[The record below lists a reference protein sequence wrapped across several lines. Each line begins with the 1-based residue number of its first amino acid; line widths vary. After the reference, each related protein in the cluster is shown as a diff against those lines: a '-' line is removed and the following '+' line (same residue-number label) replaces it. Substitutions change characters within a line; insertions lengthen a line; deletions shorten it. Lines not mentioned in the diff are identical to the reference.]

1 MRVRWEPVHYGFST
15 GPIKPKRPAAA
26 FPRRH
31 RPQGMKYR
39 QADFVGT
46 NSCDSRAP
54 SLGCASF
61 PMKIGFNLLL
71 WTGHVTED
79 HFPVLAKLKAAGYDG
94 VEIPV
99 FDVSD
104 PAHFA
109 RIGRELREQGLE
121 CTAVTVLPDEAH
133 NAISPVA
140 ANRQGAIDHL
150 KRVLECCHNAG
161 VQTLCGP
168 YYQVLGQFTGAF
180 PTEQELENAAGVHR
194 AIAPVAEAA
203 GVKCAIEALN
213 RFESHLLNTMEQ
225 AASYVKRVDHPAFG
239 TMYDTFHAN
248 IEEKNPFTAIDTVF
262 ASGKLNHVHI
272 SENDRGTPG
281 RGHINL
287 TEQIQHLQTI
297 GYNGWLTIEAFGSAL
312 PDLAAATRVWRDF
325 FPSTDQVYLEGIEV
339 IRKAWNA

>member
-1 MRVRWEPVHYGFST
+1 
-15 GPIKPKRPAAA
+15 
-26 FPRRH
+26 
-31 RPQGMKYR
+31 
-39 QADFVGT
+39 
-46 NSCDSRAP
+46 
-54 SLGCASF
+54 
-61 PMKIGFNLLL
+61 MKIGFNLLL
-71 WTGHVTED
+71 WTGHVTEE
-79 HFPVLAKLKAAGYDG
+79 HFPVLEKLKAAGYDG
-94 VEIPV
+94 VEIPI

-109 RIGRELREQGLE
+109 KTGRVLKDHGLE

-168 YYQVLGQFTGAF
+168 YYQVLGQFTGKF
-180 PTEQELENAAGVHR
+180 PSEEELGHAADVHR

-203 GVKCAIEALN
+203 GVRCAIEALN

-248 IEEKNPFTAIDTVF
+248 IEEKNPFAAIDTVF

-287 TEQIQHLQTI
+287 GEQIQHLKKI
-297 GYNGWLTIEAFGSAL
+297 GYDGWMTIEAFGGAL

-325 FPSTDQVYLEGIEV
+325 FPSTEQVYLEGIEV

>member
-1 MRVRWEPVHYGFST
+1 
-15 GPIKPKRPAAA
+15 
-26 FPRRH
+26 
-31 RPQGMKYR
+31 
-39 QADFVGT
+39 
-46 NSCDSRAP
+46 
-54 SLGCASF
+54 
-61 PMKIGFNLLL
+61 MKIGFNLLL
-71 WTGHVTED
+71 WTGHVTDEN
-79 HFPVLAKLKAAGYDG
+79 FPVLEKLKAAGYDG
-94 VEIPV
+94 VEIPI

-104 PAHFA
+104 PGHFA
-109 RIGRELREQGLE
+109 RLGRVLNDNGLE

-140 ANRQGAIDHL
+140 ANRQGAVDHL
-150 KRVLECCHNAG
+150 KRVLECAHNAG

-168 YYQVLGQFTGAF
+168 YYQVLGQFTGKYPSEA
-180 PTEQELENAAGVHR
+180 ELNGAAEVHR

-213 RFESHLLNTMEQ
+213 RFEAHLLNTMEQ
-225 AASYVKRVDHPAFG
+225 AVGYVQRVNHPNFG

-248 IEEKNPFTAIDTVF
+248 IEEKSPLAAIETVF

-281 RGHINL
+281 RGHINIP
-287 TEQIQHLQTI
+287 EQIRKLKAL
-297 GYNGWLTIEAFGSAL
+297 GYDGWMTIEAFGGAL

-325 FPSTDQVYLEGIEV
+325 FPSTEQVYLEGIDV

>member
-1 MRVRWEPVHYGFST
+1 
-15 GPIKPKRPAAA
+15 
-26 FPRRH
+26 
-31 RPQGMKYR
+31 
-39 QADFVGT
+39 
-46 NSCDSRAP
+46 
-54 SLGCASF
+54 
-61 PMKIGFNLLL
+61 MKIGFNLLL
-71 WTGHVTED
+71 YTGHVTEANY
-79 HFPVLAKLKAAGYDG
+79 PVIEKLKKAGYDG
-94 VEIPV
+94 VELPI
-99 FDVSD
+99 FDVSN

-109 RIGRELREQGLE
+109 GIGKVLKDNGLE

-150 KRVLECCHNAG
+150 KRVIECAHNAG

-180 PTEQELENAAGVHR
+180 PTETELNHAAEVHR
-194 AIAPVAEAA
+194 AIAPVAQAA

-225 AASYVKRVDHPAFG
+225 AASYVKRVDHPNFG

-248 IEEKNPFTAIDTVF
+248 IEEKSPFAAIDTVF

-281 RGHINL
+281 RGHINI
-287 TEQIQHLQTI
+287 TEQIQHLKKI
-297 GYNGWLTIEAFGSAL
+297 GYNGWMTIEAFGSAL

-325 FPSTDQVYLEGIEV
+325 FPSTEQVYEEGIQV
-339 IRKAWNA
+339 IKKALA